1 MSENSANNTANNAA
15 PVQPARQSRGQNQ
28 NSDEID
34 LGYLLAICLDHKWL
48 IIIVTLIVTI
58 LGYTYATLATPIY
71 RADALLQVEQGQ
83 NNLSSLEMSVV
94 GQEQTASSTQ
104 SEILRSRMIM
114 GRAAE
119 QAGLDLVVTPN
130 YFPVIGAAMVRM
142 GTERPSFAQGSEHVW
157 AGDTITVEELQ
168 VDQALSGRPLT
179 LEITGAN
186 SYRLL
191 DQTGRELGMGQAG
204 LRFLSETP
212 YIELLVSQINAP
224 ENVQFTVLKRTDAQM
239 IGSLQ
244 GRFEVASRGRD
255 TGILELALQG
265 PDRQEL
271 VRSLNAIADVY
282 LVQNINRQAAEAES
296 RLEFLEEQTPV
307 IQDDLNSAENRL
319 NDYRASQDSVDL
331 SFETRTML
339 ERLVALESELNQL
352 EIQES
357 ELSQR
362 FTPSHPSYQTLLEKR
377 AQLER
382 ERARLESQT
391 DNLPETQRQVL
402 RLNRDVEVSQAI
414 YMQMLNATQELRIAR
429 AGTVGNVRVL
439 DDAVAGSS
447 PIAPRK
453 NLIIVISLMAGVML
467 GLMLVLLRH
476 MLRRGIES
484 VDQLQALGLQVYAT
498 IPLSERQRR
507 LFDRFKDK
515 KWRHRIRAAF
525 GNTMADTMGKARQFR
540 RAKEENGVLALIDP
554 SDLAIEALRSLRTS
568 LHFVMLEA
576 GNKRLML
583 TGPSPAVGKSFISA
597 NLAAICAQSGQRV
610 LLIDADL
617 RKGHIHRSFKGES
630 AQGLS
635 DYLVG
640 DCSLDTVLR
649 GTEQSGLDYIARGT
663 APPNPS
669 ELLMTQRF
677 AQFLDDVESQY
688 DLVIID
694 TPPALAVTDAAVV
707 GKLVGTTLMITRFRE
722 NPVNEI
728 ERSLEQLEN
737 AGVVVK
743 GSILNAIERTASSYY
758 GYGYGYGYYHY
769 AYKSDSD

>member
-1 MSENSANNTANNAA
+1 MSDSSAKQAYANE
-15 PVQPARQSRGQNQ
+15 PSQRPQGGNQ
-28 NSDEID
+28 KNDEID
-34 LGYLLAICLDHKWL
+34 IGYLLAICLDHKWL
-48 IIIVTLIVTI
+48 IVIVAFLVTFV
-58 LGYTYATLATPIY
+58 GYAYSTLATPVY
-71 RADALLQVEQGQ
+71 RADALLQVEQRQ
-83 NNLSSLEMSVV
+83 NNLSSLEMNVV
-94 GQEQTASSTQ
+94 GQEQAASSTQ
-104 SEILRSRMIM
+104 SEILRSRMIL

-119 QAGLDLVVTPN
+119 QAGLDLEVIPN
-130 YFPVIGAAMVRM
+130 YFPVIGPAMVRM
-142 GTERPSFAQGSEHVW
+142 GVERPNFAQDSPHVW
-157 AGDTITVEELQ
+157 GRDTISVEDLR
-168 VDQALSGRPLT
+168 VDQALLGQPIT
-179 LEITGAN
+179 FQITGSD
-186 SYRLL
+186 SYKLF
-191 DQTGRELGMGQAG
+191 DQTGRMLGEGHKG
-204 LRFLSETP
+204 ERFLSDSP
-212 YIELLVSQINAP
+212 YMELLVTQIDAP
-224 ENVQFTVLKRTDAQM
+224 KNVRFTLVKRTEAQM
-239 IGSLQ
+239 ISNLQ
-244 GRFEVASRGRD
+244 QRFEVVSRGRD
-255 TGILELALQG
+255 TGILELTLQG
-265 PDRQEL
+265 PDRNEL
-271 VRSLNAIADVY
+271 VQSLNAITDVY

-296 RLEFLEEQTPV
+296 RLEFLEQQTPV
-307 IQDDLNSAENRL
+307 IQEDLNSAENRL

-339 ERLVALESELNQL
+339 ERLVELESELNQL

-377 AQLER
+377 EQLDR

-391 DNLPETQRQVL
+391 ESLPETQRQVL

-429 AGTVGNVRVL
+429 AGTVGNVRIL
-439 DDAVAGSS
+439 DDAVAGLN

-453 NLIIVISLMAGVML
+453 NVIIVISLLAGIIL
-467 GLMLVLLRH
+467 GLMIVLLRH
-476 MLRRGIES
+476 LLRRGIES

-498 IPLSERQRR
+498 VPLSERQRR
-507 LFDRFKDK
+507 LFDRFKDR

-525 GNTMADTMGKARQFR
+525 GNTMADTMGKARKFHR
-540 RAKEENGVLALIDP
+540 NKEENGVLALIDP

-568 LHFVMLEA
+568 LHFAMLEA
-576 GNKRLML
+576 SNKRLML
-583 TGPSPAVGKSFISA
+583 TGPSPAVGKSFISV
-597 NLAAICAQSGQRV
+597 NLAAICAQSGQKV

-630 AQGLS
+630 SHGLS

-640 DCSLDTVLR
+640 DCSLGKVIR
-649 GTEQSGLDYIARGT
+649 ETELNALDYIARGT

-677 AQFLDDVESQY
+677 VQFLEDVESQY

-707 GKLVGTTLMITRFRE
+707 GKLVGTSLMITRFRE

-737 AGVVVK
+737 AGVIVK

-769 AYKSDSD
+769 EYTSDND

>member
-1 MSENSANNTANNAA
+1 MSENSANSSANNAA

-48 IIIVTLIVTI
+48 IIVVTFIVAL

-157 AGDTITVEELQ
+157 AGDTIVVEELQ

-179 LEITGAN
+179 LEITGTN

-191 DQTGRELGMGQAG
+191 DQTGRDLGAGQSG
-204 LRFLSETP
+204 QRFVSEAP

-224 ENVQFTVLKRTDAQM
+224 SNVQFTVLKRTDAQM
-239 IGSLQ
+239 IGNLQ
-244 GRFEVASRGRD
+244 RRFEVASRGRD

-296 RLEFLEEQTPV
+296 RLEFLEQQTPV
-307 IQDDLNSAENRL
+307 IQGDLNSAENRL

-382 ERARLESQT
+382 ERVRLESQT
-391 DNLPETQRQVL
+391 DSLPETQRQVL

-429 AGTVGNVRVL
+429 AGTVGNVRIL
-439 DDAVAGSS
+439 DDAVAGSN

-453 NLIIVISLMAGVML
+453 NLIIAISLMAGVML
-467 GLMLVLLRH
+467 GLMIVLMRH
-476 MLRRGIES
+476 MLRRGVES

-507 LFDRFKDK
+507 LVDRFKDR

-568 LHFVMLEA
+568 LHFAMLEA

-649 GTEQSGLDYIARGT
+649 GTEQNDLDYIARGT

>member
-1 MSENSANNTANNAA
+1 MSDISAQSYANNTA
-15 PVQPARQSRGQNQ
+15 PVKTPRQSRNQNQ
-28 NSDEID
+28 NGDEID

-48 IIIVTLIVTI
+48 VIIVTLVVSLI
-58 LGYTYATLATPIY
+58 GYTYTLLATPIY
-71 RADALLQVEQGQ
+71 RADALLQVEQRQ
-83 NNLSSLEMSVV
+83 NNLSSLEMSVI

-114 GRAAE
+114 GRAAD

-130 YFPVIGAAMVRM
+130 YFPVIGSAMLRM
-142 GTERPSFAQGSEHVW
+142 GVERPGFAQGSEHVW
-157 AGDTITVEELQ
+157 GSDNIVIEDLQ
-168 VDQALSGRPLT
+168 VDQALLGRPLT
-179 LEITGAN
+179 LEVTTAE
-186 SYRLL
+186 SYKLL
-191 DQTGRELGMGQAG
+191 DQNGRELGVGRVG
-204 LRFLSETP
+204 ERFVSDTP
-212 YIELLVSQINAP
+212 YIELLVSQISSP
-224 ENVQFTVLKRTDAQM
+224 VNVEFSLLKRTEAQM
-239 IGSLQ
+239 IRNLQ
-244 GRFEVASRGRD
+244 DRFEVASRGRD
-255 TGILELALQG
+255 TGILELTLEG

-271 VRSLNAIADVY
+271 VRSLDAIADVY

-296 RLEFLEEQTPV
+296 RLEFLEQQTPM
-307 IQDDLNSAENRL
+307 IQSDLNSAENRL

-339 ERLVALESELNQL
+339 ERLVQLESELNSL

-382 ERARLESQT
+382 ERARLELQT
-391 DNLPETQRQVL
+391 DSLPETQRQVL

-429 AGTVGNVRVL
+429 AGTVGNVRIL
-439 DDAVAGSS
+439 DNAVAGPT
-447 PIAPRK
+447 PIAPRQ
-453 NLIIVISLMAGVML
+453 NLIIVVSLLAGVIL
-467 GLMLVLLRH
+467 GLMIVLLRH
-476 MLRRGIES
+476 MLRRGVES

-507 LFDRFKDK
+507 LFDRFRDR

-525 GNTMADTMGKARQFR
+525 GNTMADTMGKARKFSR
-540 RAKEENGVLALIDP
+540 TKEQNGILALIDP

-583 TGPSPAVGKSFISA
+583 TGPSPAVGKSFISG

-630 AQGLS
+630 SQGLS

-640 DCSLDTVLR
+640 DCSLETVLR
-649 GTEQSGLDYIARGT
+649 NTEQQGLDYIARGT

-669 ELLMTQRF
+669 ELLMTKRF
-677 AQFLDDVESQY
+677 AQFLDEVESEY

-694 TPPALAVTDAAVV
+694 TPPALAVTDAAIV

-769 AYKSDSD
+769 AYKSDND